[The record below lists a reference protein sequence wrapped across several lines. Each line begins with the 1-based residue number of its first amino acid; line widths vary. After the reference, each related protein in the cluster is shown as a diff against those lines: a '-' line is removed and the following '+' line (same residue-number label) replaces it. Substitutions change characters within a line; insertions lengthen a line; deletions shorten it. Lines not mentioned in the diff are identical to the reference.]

1 MAEINVPYSIVVA
14 VDYSEAGDLA
24 LERALELAAERPSA
38 AVHVVNVLS
47 LYQAGLGLEP
57 AGAGTLATE
66 APSVQEAAERLRQYV
81 EKQVSNFRASHPRIP
96 PTFPDYLVA
105 HQRVEMPSEE
115 ISQLAADLEADLV
128 VVGTHGR
135 RGFSRFLLGSVA
147 EATVRLAPCPVLVV
161 RPKAI
166 QPSGPAI
173 QPPCPKCVEKRFET
187 RGAELWCEQHR
198 ERHGQR
204 HTYHQG
210 DRAGAEVNLPLVYNG
225 NRPA

>member
-1 MAEINVPYSIVVA
+1 MAEASTPYSIVVA

-24 LERALELAAERPSA
+24 LERALEIAAERKSA

-47 LYQAGLGLEP
+47 LYQAGLGMEP
-57 AGAGTLATE
+57 AGAGALASE
-66 APSVQEAAERLRQYV
+66 LPSVQDAAERLREYV
-81 EKQVSNFRASHPRIP
+81 EKRASSFRAAHPELP

-115 ISQLAADLEADLV
+115 IAQLAADLEADLV

-161 RPKAI
+161 RPKAHP
-166 QPSGPAI
+166 QSGPAI
-173 QPPCPKCVEKRFET
+173 EPPCPKCVET
-187 RGAELWCEQHR
+187 RIASGGTELWCEQHR

-210 DRAGAEVNLPLVYNG
+210 DRAGADTNMPLVINT
-225 NRPA
+225 RR

>member
-1 MAEINVPYSIVVA
+1 MSDTNVPYSIVVA

-38 AVHVVNVLS
+38 AVHIVNVLS

-57 AGAGTLATE
+57 AGTGALASDL
-66 APSVQEAAERLRQYV
+66 PPVQEAAERLRQYV
-81 EKQVSNFRASHPRIP
+81 EKQVSNFRAAHPGLP

-115 ISQLAADLEADLV
+115 IAQLAADLEADIV
-128 VVGTHGR
+128 VVGTHGK

-161 RPKAI
+161 RPKAR
-166 QPSGPAI
+166 PAEGPAI
-173 QPPCPKCVEKRFET
+173 QPPCPKCVEARVAS

-210 DRAGAEVNLPLVYNG
+210 DRVGSDSNMPLVFNG
-225 NRPA
+225 NRPT

>member
-1 MAEINVPYSIVVA
+1 MSEKHEPYSIVVA

-24 LERALELAAERPSA
+24 LERALELAAERKSA

-47 LYQAGLGLEP
+47 LYQAGLSLEP
-57 AGAGTLATE
+57 AGAAV
-66 APSVQEAAERLRQYV
+66 ASDHPSVQEAAERLRQYV
-81 EKQVSNFRASHPRIP
+81 EKQVSSFRAAHPTVP

-115 ISQLAADLEADLV
+115 IAQLAADLEADIV
-128 VVGTHGR
+128 VVGTHGK

-161 RPKAI
+161 RPKAL
-166 QPSGPAI
+166 PATGPAI
-173 QPPCPKCVEKRFET
+173 QPPCPKCVETRIAT

-210 DRAGAEVNLPLVYNG
+210 DRVGADSNMPLVFNG
-225 NRPA
+225 NR

>member
-1 MAEINVPYSIVVA
+1 MSDINEPYSIVVA

-24 LERALELAAERPSA
+24 LERALELAAEHRSA

-57 AGAGTLATE
+57 AGAGALAAE
-66 APSVQEAAERLRQYV
+66 LPSVSEAAERLRQYV
-81 EKQVSNFRASHPRIP
+81 ERQVSNFRAARPEIP

-115 ISQLAADLEADLV
+115 IAQLAADLEADLV

-161 RPKAI
+161 RPKAR
-166 QPSGPAI
+166 PASGPAI
-173 QPPCPKCVEKRFET
+173 QPPCPNCVEARLQSG
-187 RGAELWCEQHR
+187 GAELWCEQHR

-204 HTYHQG
+204 HTYHQA
-210 DRAGAEVNLPLVYNG
+210 DRAGSETNLPLVYG
-225 NRPA
+225 NHPR

>member
-1 MAEINVPYSIVVA
+1 MPDVNNPYSIVVA
-14 VDYSEAGDLA
+14 VDYSEVGDLA
-24 LERALELAAERPSA
+24 FERALELAADRKSA
-38 AVHVVNVLS
+38 AVHVVHVLS

-81 EKQVSNFRASHPRIP
+81 EKQVSNFRAARPEIP

-115 ISQLAADLEADLV
+115 IAQLASDLEADLV

-161 RPKAI
+161 RPKAAP
-166 QPSGPAI
+166 QPGPMI
-173 QPPCPKCVEKRFET
+173 QPPCPKCVEARLQS

-210 DRAGAEVNLPLVYNG
+210 DRAGTEVNMPLVYNG

>member
-1 MAEINVPYSIVVA
+1 MADANTPYSIVVA

-24 LERALELAAERPSA
+24 LERALEIASERKSA

-47 LYQAGLGLEP
+47 LYHAGLGMEP
-57 AGAGTLATE
+57 AGAGALASE
-66 APSVQEAAERLRQYV
+66 LPSVQDAAQRLREYV
-81 EKQVSNFRASHPRIP
+81 EKQVSSFRATHPELP
-96 PTFPDYLVA
+96 PSFPDYLVA

-115 ISQLAADLEADLV
+115 IAQLAADLEADLV

-161 RPKAI
+161 RPKAHP
-166 QPSGPAI
+166 PSGPAI
-173 QPPCPKCVEKRFET
+173 QPPCPKCVEARIASGGT
-187 RGAELWCEQHR
+187 ELWCEQHR

-210 DRAGAEVNLPLVYNG
+210 DRTGADTNMPLVLNT
-225 NRPA
+225 RR